1 MIIQINQFGDKYQ
14 VFYENHL
21 VGEFEI
27 LKKDMGILYKHQ
39 NDSSWV
45 SSKVA
50 QAIYSIFNKG
60 VHVQHSVKYLE
71 DFVVNQFDRKDT
83 AFTLLHTYKNNAR
96 ESTVFRQGKRIGIVF
111 KNRKN
116 IVFEPIN
123 FDYEPR
129 AIGCFDVD
137 AAQAA
142 NEMAKTYKQNIKFK
156 VNGTS
161 YIVTPETTF
170 IQTMS
175 MYNGSASNCYY
186 KKELVGTYKYKN
198 DYIELTPKPGVPMS
212 HAFYGG
218 LSLAVKTK
226 RHVKFLNE
234 NDFRHLLFKLYKRE
248 LNRKNR
254 G

>member
-14 VFYENHL
+14 VFYQNRF

-27 LKKDMGILYKHQ
+27 LKKEMGILYKHQ
-39 NDSSWV
+39 NNSSWV

-60 VHVQHSVKYLE
+60 VHVQHSVEYLE
-71 DFVVNQFDRKDT
+71 NIVVNQFDRKDT
-83 AFTLLHTYKNNAR
+83 AFTLLHTYNNNAC
-96 ESTVFRQGKRIGIVF
+96 ESTVFRHGKRIGIVF

-129 AIGCFDVD
+129 SIGCFDVD
-137 AAQAA
+137 VAQAA
-142 NEMAKTYKQNIKFK
+142 TELAKTYKQNIKFK
-156 VNGTS
+156 ANDNS

-170 IQTMS
+170 MQTMS

-186 KKELVGTYKYKN
+186 KTELVGTYKYKN
-198 DYIELTPKPGVPMS
+198 DHIEFTPKTGVPMS
-212 HAFYGG
+212 HAFHGG
-218 LSLAVKTK
+218 LSLAAKTN
-226 RHVKFLNE
+226 RDVKFLNE
-234 NDFRHLLFKLYKRE
+234 TNFRYLLFKLYKRE
-248 LNRKNR
+248 LQRKK
-254 G
+254 